1 MAKGQELTNLF
12 RQGSVLTSSEP
23 WKVAVEPFRVAP
35 RVYFV
40 GNAYVSAYLVD
51 TEEGLI
57 LIDSVMFGNVYLTL
71 ESIRTL
77 GFDPHNLKHI
87 MLSHCHA
94 DHDGGAEAI
103 SRYTG
108 AEIWLSAID
117 AEFKT
122 FTDQVEKTST
132 FYNPT
137 YTPTRFYDDAKPM
150 RFGSVTIQTYLT
162 PAHTPGNTSFL
173 ITSAGE
179 DGKPLTAAM
188 HGGPGPVS
196 VNEAYMAKHNL
207 TMEDL
212 RKQFLEDGYE
222 KLKPLHVDIE
232 LPSHPPLGDMLDRV
246 PQDRMDYRP
255 FVDSGAWL
263 RFLDARIPMIAKFD
277 PNWQK
282 ADKADKAEK

>member
-1 MAKGQELTNLF
+1 MATGKEITNLF
-12 RQGSVLTSSEP
+12 IEGSRYTSTAP
-23 WKVAVEPFRVAP
+23 WMIAVKPFRVAP

-40 GNAYVSAYLVD
+40 GNSYVSAYLVD

-57 LIDSVMFGNVYLTL
+57 LLDSVMFGNVYLTL

-77 GFDPHNLKHI
+77 GFDPFDLKHI
-87 MLSHCHA
+87 MLSHCHH

-103 SRYTG
+103 SKYTG

-122 FTDQVEKTST
+122 FTDKAEENRN
-132 FYNPT
+132 FYSPH
-137 YTPTRFYDDAKPM
+137 YVATRFYDDSKPM
-150 RFGSVTIQTYLT
+150 PFGSVTIQTYLT
-162 PAHTPGNTSFL
+162 PAHTPGTTSFL

-188 HGGPGPVS
+188 HGGPGPIS
-196 VNEAYMAKHNL
+196 VNEEYMAKHNL
-207 TMEDL
+207 TMDDL

-232 LPSHPPLGDMLDRV
+232 LPSHPPMGDMLERV
-246 PQDRMDYRP
+246 PEDRMDYSP
-255 FVDSGAWL
+255 FIDPEAWL
-263 RFLDARIPMIAKFD
+263 KFLDARIPKIAKYD
-277 PNWQK
+277 PNWRK
-282 ADKADKAEK
+282 NASSEPKT